1 MAGNI
6 KGITIEFRGDT
17 TNLSRAISRIRKEGG
32 ALDREMRQIDR
43 ALKFNPR
50 NVDLW
55 RQKQTLL
62 NQKVRETR
70 RHLSEL
76 KAAEAQMRANGID
89 QNSADFRELQR
100 EIIKTENQLKR
111 AEADLRRL
119 SNIRMTVLGEQFKT
133 VGAKMQ
139 QIGRSATQYVTVPLA
154 LAGGVA
160 AKKFAEVDKTMQL
173 TNKTMGNSAS
183 QAKMLDKAMKE
194 AAGNS
199 TYSMNDAATATLNFA
214 RAGLNAEQSASA
226 LAPAMN
232 LAAGEGGDL
241 DTVSAGLVAT
251 MNGFGAPFSEASK
264 YADVFANAC
273 NNSAL
278 DIDSL
283 SESMKIA
290 APIFKSAGYSINDA
304 ALYMGVMANKGI
316 PASEAANALKTGM
329 ARLVSPAKEGAQWM
343 DKLGISV
350 TNSDGTMKDS
360 LTVQRELH
368 GAFGKLSDS
377 EKIAAASAIF
387 GKNQMSKWLAL
398 IDTAPGEVEKLN
410 ADLQEQGTVTRMAN
424 AMMSG
429 FGGSIEKLKSS
440 IDVAATSLGQALA
453 PIIGKVVQGIQWLV
467 DRFNSMGPAG
477 QRIVAVVGVIAA
489 AIGPLLVVLGVLAT
503 AIGSLMTVGPA
514 IAGIAAGALPVVA
527 VVAAVG
533 AAIIALWKN
542 SSKFRAA
549 VTSGGKQILS
559 MVKRIWASI
568 KPMLA
573 NLKKAIAEL
582 IKAIGPVA
590 AKVVPMIVT
599 KIKVLLKVLEV
610 VIKVSLT
617 IMTTIVKVITILTQ
631 AVGKFLNWAPG
642 AAAKSMLAVKA
653 TIVAVWTAISTFV
666 RTILDSLKAFIAS
679 VWSAIKMAIT
689 SRVQSASSAV
699 KSTFTAMASAVK
711 AIWNGLKSAAS
722 SAFNAVKSAITKPIN
737 SAKSAAISAF
747 NSLKSRISSAVS
759 GIKSAVSNAFGLLKS
774 KLTAPFTSAKSTIQ
788 SAIKKIKGIFPIS
801 IGKIFSGLKLP
812 HFRVSGGKAP
822 WGIGGKGS
830 LPHFSVNWY
839 KKGGIFNS
847 PSLIGVG
854 EAGKEAVV
862 PLDTLW
868 KKLDAIAEAG
878 SGGGGA
884 APVVN
889 IYAPEGMDVNL
900 LAAKVERIL
909 IQTQNRRR
917 TAWQ

>member
-6 KGITIEFRGDT
+6 RGITIEFRGDT
-17 TNLSRAISRIRKEGG
+17 SQLSQAINKIREEGKG
-32 ALDREMRQIDR
+32 LDNELRQINR
-43 ALKFNPR
+43 SLRFNPR
-50 NVDLW
+50 NLDLW

-62 NQKVRETR
+62 NQKVQETR
-70 RHLSEL
+70 RHLNEL
-76 KAAEAQMRANGID
+76 KQAEKTMRANGID

-160 AKKFAEVDKTMQL
+160 AKKFAEVDKIMQL
-173 TNKTMGNSAS
+173 TNQTMGNTAD
-183 QAKMLDKAMKE
+183 QAKMLDKAMKQ

-199 TYSMNDAATATLNFA
+199 TYSMNDAATAALNFA

-232 LAAGEGGDL
+232 LAAGEGGNL

-251 MNGFGAPFSEASK
+251 INGFGGSFDEAAQ

-290 APIFKSAGYSINDA
+290 APIFKSAGYSVNDA

-360 LTVQRELH
+360 VTVQKELH
-368 GAFGKLSDS
+368 GAFSKLSDS

-398 IDTAPGEVEKLN
+398 IDTAPGDVEKLN

-467 DRFNSMGPAG
+467 NKFNEMSPAG
-477 QRIVAVVGVIAA
+477 QRVVAVIGVIAA

-514 IAGIAAGALPVVA
+514 IAGVVSGALPVIA
-527 VVAAVG
+527 IIAAVG
-533 AAIIALWKN
+533 AAVIALWK
-542 SSKFRAA
+542 SSGKFRKA
-549 VTSGGKQILS
+549 VTSGVQQIMS
-559 MVKRIWASI
+559 MLKGVWKSI

-582 IKAIGPVA
+582 IKAIGPIA

-599 KIKVLLKVLEV
+599 KIKVFIKVLEV
-610 VIKVSLT
+610 VIKVSLA
-617 IMTTIVKVITILTQ
+617 IATTIVKVITILTQ
-631 AVGKFLNWAPG
+631 TVGKFLNWAPG
-642 AAAKSMLAVKA
+642 AAAKSMLAVKT
-653 TIVAVWTAISTFV
+653 TIVAVWTAISTFM
-666 RTILDSLKAFIAS
+666 RTILNSLKAFIAS
-679 VWSAIKMAIT
+679 VWSAIKTAIT
-689 SRVQSASSAV
+689 TRVQAAAKSV
-699 KSTFTAMASAVK
+699 KTTFTSMASAVK
-711 AIWNGLKSAAS
+711 AIWNGLKSAAA
-722 SAFNAVKSAITKPIN
+722 SAFNAIKTAITSRIN
-737 SAKSAAISAF
+737 AAKSAAVKTF
-747 NSLKSRISSAVS
+747 NALKSGISSAVS
-759 GIKSAVSNAFGLLKS
+759 GIKSAVSSAFSSLKS
-774 KLTAPFTSAKSTIQ
+774 KMTEPFTSAK
-788 SAIKKIKGIFPIS
+788 AKIKAAIDKIKSIFPVKL
-801 IGKIFSGLKLP
+801 GKIFTGLQLP
-812 HFRVSGGKAP
+812 KFRFSGGKAP
-822 WGIGGKGS
+822 YGLGGKGTPPS
-830 LPHFSVNWY
+830 LHWY
-839 KKGGIFNS
+839 AKGGIFSS
-847 PSLIGVG
+847 PTIAGIG
-854 EAGKEAVV
+854 EAGPEAVV

-878 SGGGGA
+878 SGGGA
-884 APVVN
+884 APVIN
-889 IYAPEGMDVNL
+889 IYAPAGMDVNA
-900 LAAKVERIL
+900 LAARVERIM
-909 IQTQNRRR
+909 IQRENRRR
-917 TAWQ
+917 TAWL